1 MSVWTEHA
9 ILFCLTQPYIAILRP
24 MKPRNNSRESRTD
37 WRKLARLPDDKI
49 DTSDIPALGEDFFRE
64 AKRREPK
71 GKPSVS
77 LRVDRDVLD
86 WFKRQGKGYQ
96 TRINAVLRAYVRS
109 RKR

>member
-1 MSVWTEHA
+1 
-9 ILFCLTQPYIAILRP
+9 
-24 MKPRNNSRESRTD
+24 MKPRNTTKESRTD
-37 WRKLARLPDDKI
+37 WRKLAALPDDKI
-49 DTSDIPALGEDFFRE
+49 DTSDIAELGEDFFRE

-71 GKPSVS
+71 GKQSVS

-109 RKR
+109 HRR